1 MGQLTIRNV
10 DEAVVQALR
19 RRAAAAGT
27 STEEEARRSLAMAV
41 GIDREA
47 TRARLNAVRA
57 AIAHDD
63 EPVELLVRKLR
74 DGRARDLSG

>member
-1 MGQLTIRNV
+1 
-10 DEAVVQALR
+10 
-19 RRAAAAGT
+19 
-27 STEEEARRSLAMAV
+27 MAV